1 MATTVGGLVSGIDT
15 DTMVSQLVA
24 AAAKPRTVIAKQ
36 KAALED
42 KQDAFGTLRSRGTA
56 LVTALEQL
64 DTAAEFRSTTGAS
77 QNEDAVGVTV
87 DGDAAVGT
95 FTVSVSQLAQSAM
108 YVSDAFTGIT
118 SKTADGAFAQGS
130 FDVTYNGATTSVT
143 VGASSSSL
151 QDVVDAINADVEGVS
166 AYIMDTGDAANPF
179 RIVLSGED
187 TGSAFGI
194 SVSTAGLTGAGQ
206 VPTFTESV
214 AAQDALLKVN
224 GIDVTSADN
233 DVEGVIDGVTFNLR
247 DEVAVGSE
255 VKVNV
260 QRDID
265 AMVEKMN
272 GFVTAYNSV
281 ISYIRTQSV
290 YNSEEN
296 IKGPFVGEST
306 QRSLKEMMQ
315 TLVSSSYSV
324 STSVSSLGR
333 MGFETK
339 QNGELSLDEDAL
351 RGALSDNFDACVT
364 LFTADGGVNKALRD
378 GLDNYVDTDDGVI
391 SERIDGLDDRIE
403 AQQDRLD
410 RFDRKLDAYEKRL
423 KNQFLNMELAM
434 SRFQSAG
441 QSLLALMPDT
451 SSGSN

>member
-24 AAAKPRTVIAKQ
+24 AAAKPRTVIARQ

-42 KQDAFGTLRSRGTA
+42 KKDAFATLRSRGTA
-56 LVTALEQL
+56 LVTSLEAL
-64 DTAAEFRSTTGAS
+64 DTAGEFRSATGTS

-87 DGDAAVGT
+87 DGDAAIGT
-95 FTVSVSQLAQSAM
+95 FSLSVSQLAQSAM

-118 SKTADGAFAQGS
+118 SKTADGAFAEGS
-130 FDVTYNGATTSVT
+130 FDITYNGTTTSVT

-166 AYIMDTGDAANPF
+166 AYIMDTGDATNPF

-187 TGSAFGI
+187 TGADFDI
-194 SVSTAGLTGAGQ
+194 TVSTAGLTGAGQ
-206 VPTFTESV
+206 VPVFTESV

-233 DVEGVIDGVTFNLR
+233 DVEDVVDGVTFNLR

-255 VKVNV
+255 VTINV
-260 QRDID
+260 GRDID

-290 YNSEEN
+290 YNADEG
-296 IKGPFVGEST
+296 IKGPFIGEST

-324 STSVSSLGR
+324 STALTSLGQ
-333 MGFETK
+333 MGFETQ
-339 QNGELSLDEDAL
+339 QNGELTLDEDVL
-351 RGALSDNFDACVT
+351 REALSDNFDACVT
-364 LFTADGGVNKALRD
+364 LFTDDGGVNKALRD
-378 GLDNYVDTDDGVI
+378 GLDSYVDTDDGVI
-391 SERIDGLDDRIE
+391 TERMDGLDDRVE
-403 AQQDRLD
+403 AQQERLD

-441 QSLLALMPDT
+441 QSLLALMPDA
-451 SSGSN
+451 SNGSD